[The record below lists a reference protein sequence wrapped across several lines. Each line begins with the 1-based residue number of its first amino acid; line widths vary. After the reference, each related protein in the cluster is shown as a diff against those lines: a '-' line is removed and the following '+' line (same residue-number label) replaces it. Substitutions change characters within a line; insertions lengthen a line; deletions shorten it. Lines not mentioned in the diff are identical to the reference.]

1 MLEKKPVSELAG
13 IAKEIR
19 LDCLEMGRHAGKA
32 GAHFGGSFSAA
43 EIFAVL
49 YHHAMNVY
57 PDDPKSPQ
65 RDRFILSKGHVA
77 LALYSALKTV
87 GIMSKEDLETFKN
100 DESILSVHPSMH
112 VDKGIEFSTGSLGQ
126 GLSLGVGT
134 ALRLRMINNDAR
146 TFVLLGDG
154 ECDEGSVWEAAM
166 SAAHFG
172 LSNLVAIIDEN
183 QVQYDGPTAE
193 IMNLGS
199 LADKWSAFGWK
210 VYEVDG
216 HDVAAL
222 ADAFDKIAADGSG
235 KPSAVV
241 AHTIKGKG
249 ASFMELDPAWHHN
262 VMTDE
267 LYEQT
272 LRELGEE

>member
-100 DESILSVHPSMH
+100 DGWHAVLRFLFVKEFHEGLVERKECIMYHNYEVGNIVKRKGDEVLMEITSVCYDLFGKERTGYIICSRLDSNIREKLH
-112 VDKGIEFSTGSLGQ
+112 VDDVEFVSIGNAQS
-126 GLSLGVGT
+126 
-134 ALRLRMINNDAR
+134 
-146 TFVLLGDG
+146 
-154 ECDEGSVWEAAM
+154 
-166 SAAHFG
+166 
-172 LSNLVAIIDEN
+172 
-183 QVQYDGPTAE
+183 
-193 IMNLGS
+193 
-199 LADKWSAFGWK
+199 
-210 VYEVDG
+210 YE
-216 HDVAAL
+216 
-222 ADAFDKIAADGSG
+222 F
-235 KPSAVV
+235 
-241 AHTIKGKG
+241 
-249 ASFMELDPAWHHN
+249 E
-262 VMTDE
+262 
-267 LYEQT
+267 
-272 LRELGEE
+272 